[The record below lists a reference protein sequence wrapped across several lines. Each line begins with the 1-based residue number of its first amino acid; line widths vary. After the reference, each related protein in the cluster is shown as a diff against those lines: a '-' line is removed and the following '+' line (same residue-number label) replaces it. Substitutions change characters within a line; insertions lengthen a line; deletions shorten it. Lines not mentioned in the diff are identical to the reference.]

1 MKMIK
6 VKMINLILYPN
17 NLGIYGN
24 TQNMTNSYQS
34 LTLLM
39 DSKSKTLRIM
49 VSKMKRSKDK
59 KIEKIPQKLQS
70 SEMERWMIH

>member
-24 TQNMTNSYQS
+24 TQNMTNSYLS

-39 DSKSKTLRIM
+39 DSKSKTQRIM
-49 VSKMKRSKDK
+49 VSKMKRLKNK

>member
-24 TQNMTNSYQS
+24 TQNMTNSYLS

-39 DSKSKTLRIM
+39 DSKSKTQRIM
-49 VSKMKRSKDK
+49 VSKMKRLKDK

-70 SEMERWMIH
+70 SEMEKWMIH

>member
-24 TQNMTNSYQS
+24 TQNMTNSYLS

-39 DSKSKTLRIM
+39 DSKSKTQRIM
-49 VSKMKRSKDK
+49 VLKMKRLKDK
-59 KIEKIPQKLQS
+59 KIEKTPPKLQFL
-70 SEMERWMIH
+70 EMERWMIL

>member
-24 TQNMTNSYQS
+24 TQNMTNSYLS

-39 DSKSKTLRIM
+39 DSKSKTQRIM
-49 VSKMKRSKDK
+49 VSKMKRLKDK
-59 KIEKIPQKLQS
+59 KIEKIPPKLQFL
-70 SEMERWMIH
+70 EMERWMIH

>member
-24 TQNMTNSYQS
+24 TQNMTNSYLS

-39 DSKSKTLRIM
+39 DSKSKTQRIM
-49 VSKMKRSKDK
+49 VSKMKRLKDK
-59 KIEKIPQKLQS
+59 KIEKIPPKLQS
-70 SEMERWMIH
+70 LEMERWMIH

>member
-6 VKMINLILYPN
+6 VKMISLILYPN

-24 TQNMTNSYQS
+24 TQNMTNSYLS

-39 DSKSKTLRIM
+39 DSKSKTQRIM
-49 VSKMKRSKDK
+49 VSKMKRLKDK
-59 KIEKIPQKLQS
+59 KIEKIPPKLQS

>member
-24 TQNMTNSYQS
+24 TQNMTNSYLS

-39 DSKSKTLRIM
+39 DSKSKTQRIM
-49 VSKMKRSKDK
+49 VSKMKRLKDK
-59 KIEKIPQKLQS
+59 KIEKIPPKLQS
-70 SEMERWMIH
+70 SEMEKWMIH

>member
-6 VKMINLILYPN
+6 VKMISLILYPN

-24 TQNMTNSYQS
+24 TQNMTNSYLL

-39 DSKSKTLRIM
+39 DSKSKTQRIM

>member
-24 TQNMTNSYQS
+24 TQNMTNSYLS

-39 DSKSKTLRIM
+39 DSKSKTQRIM
-49 VSKMKRSKDK
+49 VSKMKRLKDK
-59 KIEKIPQKLQS
+59 KIEKIPPKLQS